1 MAKDLISSK
10 KLMKLLHKFNRYN
23 KHEKVFVWY
32 LFILLFLLLFFPIL
46 KVTSL
51 RWTGGYGIWIRK
63 PEMFKTMLIVLVS
76 MLILLWRNLSFK
88 FKNLFLSYFGAREN
102 DSLINFLFLF
112 IITTSFFAITDT
124 IHVSSWVTSRVIV
137 SGAGKFIQIRLLI
150 WLIFSLISV
159 VKMAQE
165 TGKKTK
171 MINMVDDEHKKT
183 ELIKDDIKKWLF
195 DR

>member
-1 MAKDLISSK
+1 
-10 KLMKLLHKFNRYN
+10 MKLLHKFNRYN
-23 KHEKVFVWY
+23 KHEKVFVGY
-32 LFILLFLLLFFPIL
+32 LFVLLFLLLFFPIL

-51 RWTGGYGIWIRK
+51 RGTDGYGIWIRK
-63 PEMFKTMLIVLVS
+63 PEMFKTMLIVLIS
-76 MLILLWRNLSFK
+76 MFVLLGRNLSFK

-124 IHVSSWVTSRVIV
+124 IHVSSGVTSRVIV
-137 SGAGKFIQIRLLI
+137 SGAGKFIQIRLLLG
-150 WLIFSLISV
+150 LIFSLISV
-159 VKMAQE
+159 VKTAQE

-171 MINMVDDEHKKT
+171 IINMVDDEHKKT
-183 ELIKDDIKKWLF
+183 DTIKDNIKKGLF

>member
-1 MAKDLISSK
+1 MVKDLVSSK
-10 KLMKLLHKFNRYN
+10 KLMKLLHKFDRYS
-23 KHEKVFVWY
+23 KHEKVFVLY

-46 KVTSL
+46 KVSSL
-51 RWTGGYGIWIRK
+51 RWTGGYWVWIRK
-63 PEMFKTMLIVLVS
+63 PEMIKTMFIVWIS
-76 MLILLWRNLSFK
+76 MFVLLGRNLSFK
-88 FKNLFLSYFGAREN
+88 FKNLFLSYFWVRWN

-124 IHVSSWVTSRVIV
+124 INVSAGVTSRVVV
-137 SGAGKFIQIRLLI
+137 SGGWKFIQIWLLL

-171 MINMVDDEHKKT
+171 IINMVDDEHKKT

-195 DR
+195 G

>member
-1 MAKDLISSK
+1 
-10 KLMKLLHKFNRYN
+10 MKLLHKFNRYN

-32 LFILLFLLLFFPIL
+32 LFVLLFLLLFFPIL

-51 RWTGGYGIWIRK
+51 RWTDGYGIWLRK
-63 PEMFKTMLIVLVS
+63 PEMFKTMLIVFIS

-137 SGAGKFIQIRLLI
+137 SGTGKFIQIRLLL

-159 VKMAQE
+159 VKTAQE
-165 TGKKTK
+165 TWKKTK
-171 MINMVDDEHKKT
+171 IINMVDDEHKKT
-183 ELIKDDIKKWLF
+183 DTIKDNIKKWLF